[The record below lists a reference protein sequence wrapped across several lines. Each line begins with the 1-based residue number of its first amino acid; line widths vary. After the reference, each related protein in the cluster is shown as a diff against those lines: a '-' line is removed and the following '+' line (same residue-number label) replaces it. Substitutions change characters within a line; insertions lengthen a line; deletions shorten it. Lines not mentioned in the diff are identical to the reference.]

1 VISGLALW
9 KPVQFSEL
17 ANLFG
22 NFQNIRLV
30 HFFCMTAIVAFVVI
44 HFTLAVL
51 VPRSLVAMFTGGPTL
66 DGAPAE
72 ADSLIPDMRP

>member
-22 NFQNIRLV
+22 SFQNNRLV
-30 HFFCMTAIVAFVVI
+30 HFFCMTAIVAFVVV
-44 HFTLAVL
+44 HVTLAVL